1 MSESSL
7 NIVLK
12 SDNDQLPLLLN
23 ALNGTLT
30 TEFLQAL
37 QAIFAGAPDHPQP
50 TAFVGLDVQQ
60 VKVGKGLY
68 GLHLQGDETEAFMDW
83 LGDLSGLV
91 FWALASSETMIDV
104 YATSDGSSYWR
115 TYVDWEGGSDPE
127 EDAREAK
134 LQWWVGMTKPV
145 LRHFDED
152 ADSAIAL
159 LKAHQKAKDEA
170 DHWGYF
176 FAHHITREGLILK
189 VRVKDKSMRTA
200 WLRELQRYVKAEEKD
215 FQRLARFFTG
225 ERLKCGGGDQ
235 TAQFPDWSEQQ
246 KAPLELAQGLMF
258 AEEAGNCLYIGFQMD
273 GIKPFIHGDCNSS
286 PKGNY
291 VINLVQYFTALNSL
305 IGGRAIYKTGDK
317 YYMHSVIERDGF
329 LYIA

>member
-7 NIVLK
+7 TLVLK
-12 SDNDQLPLLLN
+12 SDNDQLPLLLK

-30 TEFLQAL
+30 AEFLHALQAL
-37 QAIFAGAPDHPQP
+37 FAGAVDHPQP
-50 TAFVGLDVQQ
+50 TAFIGLDVQQ

-68 GLHLQGDETEAFMDW
+68 GLNLQGDETEAFMDW
-83 LGDLSGLV
+83 LGGLSGLV

-104 YATSDGSSYWR
+104 YATSDGNSYWSG
-115 TYVDWEGGSDPE
+115 YVDWEGGSDPE

-134 LQWWVGMTKPV
+134 LHWWVGMTKPV

-152 ADSAIAL
+152 ADNAIAL
-159 LKAHQKAKDEA
+159 LKAHQKTKDEA

-189 VRVKDKSMRTA
+189 VRVKDKPTRTA

-215 FQRLARFFTG
+215 FQRLASFFTN
-225 ERLKCGGGDQ
+225 ERLKNGCGDQ
-235 TAQFPDWSEQQ
+235 TAQFPDWTEQH

-273 GIKPFIHGDCNSS
+273 GIEPFIDGECNVSS
-286 PKGNY
+286 CGTY
-291 VINLVQYFTALNSL
+291 VINLVPYFTAFNSL
-305 IGGRAIYKTGDK
+305 ICCRAIYKTDGK
-317 YYMHSVIERDGF
+317 YYMRGIIESGGY
-329 LYIA
+329 LYVS